1 MNTLQIIRALKG
13 IYADYIDKGRKAC
26 VADNVMLDE
35 IIRMYNNVPELDFP
49 EVKWLWIN
57 WLEKAELNCPEA
69 VRLAWKRLYSE
80 RGGVCYA

>member
-1 MNTLQIIRALKG
+1 MNTIQIIRTLKG
-13 IYADYIDKGRKAC
+13 IYADYTGKGRKAC

-57 WLEKAELNCPEA
+57 WLEKTELNCPEA
-69 VRLAWKRLYSE
+69 IRMALKRRQSE
-80 RGGVCYA
+80 NRKICYA

>member
-1 MNTLQIIRALKG
+1 MNTIQIIRTLKG
-13 IYADYIDKGRKAC
+13 IYADYTGKGRKAC

-57 WLEKAELNCPEA
+57 WLEKTELNCPEA
-69 VRLAWKRLYSE
+69 IRMALK
-80 RGGVCYA
+80 